1 MLHNRRAVSW
11 IGNLL
16 VALSHLLASLAIAD
30 DRPVFYIDQGACP
43 FECCTYREWGTR
55 EAAELYAEPKTGSP
69 IVGTA
74 EKGTT
79 VKAQTGEVHTKPGK
93 LIVTRDVGE
102 FRKGDVLWVYTYLGE
117 GTFRIWYR
125 GSFIKAY
132 VDSDDWAYFE
142 TVPDSV
148 WWVKIRTP
156 GGIEGWTNESENFSN
171 QDACAG

>member
-1 MLHNRRAVSW
+1 MSW
-11 IGNLL
+11 KGNLL
-16 VALSHLLASLAIAD
+16 VVMLLLLASLAIAD
-30 DRPVFYIDQGACP
+30 DHPVFYIDQGACP
-43 FECCTYREWGTR
+43 FECCTYREWGTK
-55 EAAELYAEPKTGSP
+55 EASKLYAEPRTSSP
-69 IVGTA
+69 IVGTT

-93 LIVTRDVGE
+93 LVVKRDVGT

-125 GSFIKAY
+125 GTFIKDY
-132 VDSDDWAYFE
+132 VDSDDWGYFE

-156 GGIEGWTNESENFSN
+156 EGIEGWTNEPGSFSN